1 MPSRVGALFQII
13 YPGFSTES
21 QTSINKHHMLPQA
34 SCPAREGSAAAE
46 TAMLAV
52 AAEEPSLLL
61 PTPRDPALAA
71 RPEPPTGAEQQ
82 VLLALTMMGVA
93 AAAAAAAGEAE
104 AAVALAAEMD
114 VAMATLRAEG
124 AAAEAAYVQAEHEA
138 TDAHLAE
145 LPGEGAP
152 PAGPSSSNAGTVAR
166 GRRAEALRDRARG
179 KCSTRGTE
187 APLGRA
193 RATRAMWR
201 GGGARRRCATGP
213 SASAPRAGRRCRER
227 SRPGDDHGRFREGG
241 RCKGQE
247 GRTSE
252 DPPPPLLCRAQAAAE
267 STE

>member
-1 MPSRVGALFQII
+1 
-13 YPGFSTES
+13 
-21 QTSINKHHMLPQA
+21 
-34 SCPAREGSAAAE
+34 
-46 TAMLAV
+46 MLAV

-71 RPEPPTGAEQQ
+71 RPEPPTGADQQ

-152 PAGPSSSNAGTVAR
+152 PAGPSSSNAGNVAR
-166 GRRAEALRDRARG
+166 GRRAETLRDRALG
-179 KCSTRGTE
+179 KCSACGTE
-187 APLGRA
+187 VPRALAAWGRPWA
-193 RATRAMWR
+193 LYR
-201 GGGARRRCATGP
+201 GGEMQGPRREDFGRP
-213 SASAPRAGRRCRER
+213 S
-227 SRPGDDHGRFREGG
+227 
-241 RCKGQE
+241 
-247 GRTSE
+247 
-252 DPPPPLLCRAQAAAE
+252 PPPPVPRTGSGREYRVMKLMCNVNPHGSRAA
-267 STE
+267 STPPGAMRTNTPRG